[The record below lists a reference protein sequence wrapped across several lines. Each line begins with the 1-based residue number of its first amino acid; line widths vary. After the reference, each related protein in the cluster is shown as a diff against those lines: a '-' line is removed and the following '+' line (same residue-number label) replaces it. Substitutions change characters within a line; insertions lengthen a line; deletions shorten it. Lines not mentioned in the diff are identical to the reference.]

1 MIIKSINEIIT
12 PGASV
17 IEINKLRMK
26 NIQDNIYDFVLID
39 KLFLDLEKA
48 ILKRDV
54 PEIEE
59 IVGKKL
65 FFEIPC
71 AGLSSK
77 MIDVYEEHTN
87 KKYFID
93 ELKKSYI
100 VRGIKGI
107 QFAWIPILN
116 RGN

>member
-1 MIIKSINEIIT
+1 MIIRPIDEIIT
-12 PGASV
+12 PGASI
-17 IEINKLRMK
+17 IEINKVRMK
-26 NIQDNIYDFVLID
+26 KIQSNIYDFILID
-39 KLFLDLEKA
+39 KLFWDLEKA

-59 IVGKKL
+59 IIGRKL

-93 ELKKSYI
+93 ELKKSYMI
-100 VRGIKGI
+100 RGIKGI

>member
-1 MIIKSINEIIT
+1 MIIKPIDDIVT
-12 PGASV
+12 PGANI
-17 IEINKLRMK
+17 IEINKVRMK
-26 NIQDNIYDFVLID
+26 NIQDNIYNFMLID

-59 IVGKKL
+59 IIGKKL

-71 AGLSSK
+71 VGFSSK

-93 ELKKSYI
+93 ELKKSYMI
-100 VRGIKGI
+100 RGIKGI